1 MSLSQWGQKN
11 YIHLQGER
19 MLFFEIFSHFFSGRC
34 PWEVWHFS
42 SLAAPRVPT
51 NERTRC
57 RYAGGI
63 SLHGKWRTGTSAR
76 NFEKYE
82 ISVSQNTSYAVS
94 LKFAENSTF
103 QRRPLRHPRWSGTL
117 MNPEHLENFIQLCFI
132 LCDT

>member
-1 MSLSQWGQKN
+1 MGAKKLYTSTGLA
-11 YIHLQGER
+11 YV
-19 MLFFEIFSHFFSGRC
+19 IFRNIFAFFSGRC

-51 NERTRC
+51 NERTHC
-57 RYAGGI
+57 RYTGGI

-82 ISVSQNTSYAVS
+82 ISVSQNTSYVVS